1 MFNFLRKRAAVELDE
16 GTGDIVPSLS
26 PVYEYVDRD
35 KALSIATFN
44 ACVNMISGDIAKLPV
59 KLYKKTEKGIEEV
72 EDKRTNLLNLD
83 TGDTLT
89 GFEMKKA
96 MIMDYFL
103 GKGGFCYIEKRG
115 SDFKSLRY
123 VNEKKISF
131 KYNDDAIFKTYSIV
145 VENKKYPQY
154 NFFRVLRNSVNGRE
168 GVPIFEEA
176 REFLTSAYS
185 LLKYE
190 INQTA
195 TGGNKKGF
203 IKSQRKLERDAIN
216 FVRSQWRKL
225 FSNQGDSI
233 MVLNEGL
240 DFQEVSHSSME
251 MQLNQNKET
260 CSKDICKL
268 FFMPS
273 NILNG
278 TPTEQDKKLYIEEC
292 LTPIISALECSLNR
306 DLLKENEKTTYFFNV
321 DTTEF
326 TKGDQKSR
334 YEAYQMGLKN
344 GFLKIDEVR
353 EKENLEPLNINYI
366 KLGLQDVLFNPS
378 TKEIFMPNIGK
389 GMNVEEIEVQK
400 GEMSSE
406 N

>member
-1 MFNFLRKRAAVELDE
+1 MFNFFKKRAAVELDE
-16 GTGDIVPSLS
+16 GTGDILPSVS
-26 PVYEYVDRD
+26 PDSENINRER
-35 KALSIATFN
+35 ALSISTFS
-44 ACVNMISGDIAKLPV
+44 ACVNMISGDIAKLPIR
-59 KLYKKTEKGIEEV
+59 LYRKTEKGIEEV
-72 EDKRTNLLNLD
+72 DDVRTSLLNLD

-96 MIMDYFL
+96 LILDYFL
-103 GKGGFCYIEKRG
+103 GKGGYCYIEKRG
-115 SDFKSLRY
+115 NQFKSLRY
-123 VNEKKISF
+123 VSEGKIRFRS
-131 KYNDDAIFKTYSIV
+131 NDDPILKSYSIIV
-145 VENKKYPQY
+145 DGKVYPPH
-154 NFFRVLRNSVNGRE
+154 NFFRVLRNTVNGRE

-176 REFLTSAYS
+176 REFLISAFS
-185 LLKYE
+185 LLKYD

-203 IKSQRKLERDAIN
+203 IKSQRKLDRNAIN
-216 FVRSQWRKL
+216 FIRTQWRKL
-225 FSNQGDSI
+225 FSNQGDSV

-240 DFQEVSHSSME
+240 EFQEVSHSSME

-273 NILNG
+273 NILSG
-278 TPTEQDKKLYIEEC
+278 TPTEEDKKLYIEEC
-292 LTPIISALECSLNR
+292 LTPVISALECSLNR
-306 DLLKENEKTTYFFNV
+306 DLLKENEKTALFFNV

-334 YEAYQMGLKN
+334 YEAYQMGLRN

-353 EKENLEPLNINYI
+353 KKENLAPLNINYI
-366 KLGLQDVLFNPS
+366 KLGLQDILFNPD

-389 GMNVEEIEVQK
+389 GMNVEDSKTQEGDVID
-400 GEMSSE
+400 E